1 MKVQELKM
9 EESSV
14 IFVVHIHVITIHAMY
29 LWEGMLL
36 SQAEKNYATPST
48 YYVQIH

>member
-1 MKVQELKM
+1 MNQCKIICENQKPFNARMKVQELKM

-29 LWEGMLL
+29 L
-36 SQAEKNYATPST
+36 
-48 YYVQIH
+48 